1 MPDPT
6 LRELRAEFGQSR
18 FLAMPIAG
26 TIAWTVAGILGSQ
39 LSVGRASWALFICTG
54 MIFPM
59 GIFIGRLVG
68 EDVMATRNELDR
80 LFGLNVM
87 MASLSWAIVIP
98 FWLKDP
104 TSLPLGIGVLAGTM
118 WIPFSWMLQHWVGLF
133 HALSRTALIVV
144 AHYAFPQLRFVV
156 IPAIIVVIYL
166 ITIAI
171 LLKRPRPSFSPQPS

>member
-18 FLAMPIAG
+18 FIAMPISG

-133 HALSRTALIVV
+133 HALSRTILIVV
-144 AHYAFPQLRFVV
+144 AHYAFPQHRFVV

-166 ITIAI
+166 ITIAV
-171 LLKRPRPSFSPQPS
+171 LLQRPRPSVSPQPS